1 MNRSILVT
9 LQKIQDS
16 GEPVK
21 FYNTFHGIPVN
32 FQGKIMQISGA
43 RVLFN
48 ISSFQINCMLFN
60 HGTFLKCKLMP
71 DTLKAK
77 VVSYNFP
84 FETAELWNFEV
95 TDATVGYRSEIRVEP
110 TELTPCILFPAQGV
124 HFRPTIIDI
133 SLKGI
138 GLRINIEQFSED
150 YFQEGHK
157 TSIYITLPHSDTEK
171 NKNIISYDG
180 EIRYLAM
187 ENSGKFFR
195 IGLRTQPDKDTEKL
209 LTHYIALRQKQLLA
223 DLKSMIEEGL

>member
-9 LQKIQDS
+9 FQKVQDS

-48 ISSFQINCMLFN
+48 ISPFQINCMLLN
-60 HGTFLKCKLMP
+60 RGTFLKCKLMP
-71 DTLKAK
+71 ETLQAK

-84 FETAELWNFEV
+84 YETAELWNFEV
-95 TDATVGYRSEIRVEP
+95 TEATVGYRSEIRVEP
-110 TELTPCILFPAQGV
+110 AELTPCSLFPAQGV

-138 GLRINIEQFSED
+138 GLRFSIEQFSGE

-157 TSIYITLPHSDTEK
+157 TSIYITLPYSDTEK

-180 EIRYLAM
+180 EIRYIKL

-195 IGLRTQPDKDTEKL
+195 IGLQTQSDKDIEKH

-223 DLKSMIEEGL
+223 DLKNMIEEGA